1 MNGKVANSLRYALCL
16 VLLLLIPAGTLL
28 LQADSPGGER
38 DNSAAKK
45 RLTILFTNDMHSNA
59 NPRTLPYESYAVKD
73 GDTINIAGGFSRLA
87 ALISRE
93 REIARQEGSSLI
105 LVDAGDMAMGTIF
118 HSVFLDEAFELR
130 SLARM
135 GYDAYTFG
143 NHDFDFGADGLG
155 SMILSALRK
164 EHASPYKLPQILA
177 SNIRPDTPGTC
188 LDTAFAVAGIRS
200 SMLIEREGV
209 KIGIIG
215 LLGEHAYS
223 VIGKKEGF
231 LFLSPIEAAE
241 AEAKKLKERGAD
253 FIVAISHGG
262 TLYGEQGLLDSS
274 YIRGQRN
281 RKYPAKFG
289 AGKIAMNL
297 EDKELI
303 YANSKLRKKS
313 QDGRLAMNVPLIDVI
328 ISGHDH
334 EYLYAPFIINR
345 TVIGSSGG
353 YNCMLGKMVLEKDSL
368 ISYEL
373 LPITRDIMPDTSIQ
387 AWIDTIAYGIDTAFY
402 ADYGI
407 FPFDTIGI
415 LNRDYGSK
423 LAEDGSL
430 DLGHLIAAS
439 YKYAALKYAGGV
451 EDSSLVALVPMG
463 NIRNAIARGAVTY
476 NDVFNVLSLGETS
489 DGKAGYPLVLAWLTG
504 KELMDV
510 CEMVATVSP
519 RMEDTR
525 LFFDGLAFTYNK
537 FRLPFTKVTGVKIN
551 GVPVEK
557 EKLYP
562 VVTGM
567 YTAMLIGLLKSES
580 YGILSAVPKD
590 RDGVPITDF
599 SQHVLRKKMKNGA
612 YAELAEWVAFA
623 GYLREKVIPG
633 DLRLTKSAVD
643 TPRYTIYLKYLV
655 LLAAAGG
662 IVYMTIRQLRKKWRK
677 RPSGRGV

>member
-1 MNGKVANSLRYALCL
+1 MNGKVADSLRYALCV
-16 VLLLLIPAGTLL
+16 VLLLLIPAGHIL
-28 LQADSPGGER
+28 LQAASPRGRR
-38 DNSAAKK
+38 DNSAAGK

-73 GDTINIAGGFSRLA
+73 GDTVNIAGGFARLA
-87 ALISRE
+87 ALIARE
-93 REIARQEGSSLI
+93 REIARNEGSALI

-118 HSVFLDEAFELR
+118 HSVFLEEAFELR

-155 SMILSALRK
+155 GMILCALRK
-164 EHASPYKLPQILA
+164 EHRSPYQLPRILA
-177 SNIRPDTPGTC
+177 ANIRPGTPKTA
-188 LDTAFAVAGIRS
+188 LDTAFAMAGIRG

-231 LFLSPIEAAE
+231 EFLSPLEAAGV
-241 AEAKKLKERGAD
+241 EAKKLKERGAD

-274 YIRGQRN
+274 YIKGQRN

-289 AGKIAMNL
+289 EGKIAMNL

-303 YANSKLRKKS
+303 YANSNLRKKS
-313 QDGRLAMNVPLIDVI
+313 QDGKLAMQVPLIDVI

-373 LPITRDIMPDTSIQ
+373 LPIVRNIKPDTAIQ
-387 AWIDTIAYGIDTAFY
+387 AWIDTIAHKIDTRFY

-407 FPFDTIGI
+407 FPFDTIGE
-415 LNRDYGSK
+415 LNRDYGTK

-430 DLGHLIAAS
+430 DLGHLIAAG
-439 YKYAALKYAGGV
+439 YKYAALKYAGDV

-476 NDVFNVLSLGETS
+476 NDVFNVLSLGKTS
-489 DGKAGYPLVLAWLTG
+489 DGKAGYPLVLAWLSG
-504 KELMDV
+504 KELTDV
-510 CEMVATVSP
+510 CELVATVSP

-525 LFFDGLAFTYNK
+525 LFFDGLAFTYNE
-537 FRLPFTKVTGVKIN
+537 FRLPFTKVTGVKVN
-551 GVPVEK
+551 GIPVEK
-557 EKLYP
+557 ERLYP

-580 YGILSAVPKD
+580 HGILSAIPKD
-590 RDGVPITDF
+590 KNGAPITDF
-599 SQHVLRKKMKNGA
+599 NKHVLHKKMENGE
-612 YAELAEWVAFA
+612 YTELAEWVAFA
-623 GYLREKVIPG
+623 EYLREKVIPG
-633 DLRLTKSAVD
+633 DLRLTKSAVNV
-643 TPRYTIYLKYLV
+643 PRYTVYLEYLAVLAASGGIIYL
-655 LLAAAGG
+655 
-662 IVYMTIRQLRKKWRK
+662 TIRLFRKKRRK
-677 RPSGRGV
+677 KDSGRAV

>member
-1 MNGKVANSLRYALCL
+1 MNGKVANSLRYAVCL

-28 LQADSPGGER
+28 LQAASPLGEK
-38 DNSAAKK
+38 DNSAAGK

-73 GDTINIAGGFSRLA
+73 GDTVNIAGGFARLA
-87 ALISRE
+87 TLISRE
-93 REIARQEGSSLI
+93 RETARREGSALI

-143 NHDFDFGADGLG
+143 NHDFDFGAEGLG
-155 SMILSALRK
+155 GMILCALRK
-164 EHASPYKLPQILA
+164 ERLSPYPLPRILA
-177 SNIRPDTPGTC
+177 ANIRPGTPGTS
-188 LDTAFAVAGIRS
+188 LDTAFAMAGIRG

-209 KIGIIG
+209 KVGIIG

-231 LFLSPIEAAE
+231 EFLSPLEAAGV
-241 AEAKKLKERGAD
+241 EAKKLKERGAD

-274 YIRGQRN
+274 YIKGQRN

-289 AGKIAMNL
+289 EGKIAMNL

-303 YANSKLRKKS
+303 YANSILRKKS
-313 QDGRLAMNVPLIDVI
+313 QDGRLAMQVPLIDVI

-345 TVIGSSGG
+345 TIIGSSGG

-373 LPITRDIMPDTSIQ
+373 LPIVRDITPDTAIQ
-387 AWIDTIAYGIDTAFY
+387 AWIDTIAHRIDTTFY
-402 ADYGI
+402 SDYGI
-407 FPFDTIGI
+407 FPFDTIGV
-415 LNRDYGSK
+415 LNRDYGTK
-423 LAEDGSL
+423 LAGDGSL
-430 DLGHLIAAS
+430 DLGQLIAAG
-439 YKYAALKYAGGV
+439 YKYAALKYAGDA

-463 NIRNAIARGAVTY
+463 SIRNSIARGAVTY
-476 NDVFNVLSLGETS
+476 NDVFNVLSLGKTS
-489 DGKAGYPLVLAWLTG
+489 DGKAGYPLVLAWLSG
-504 KELMDV
+504 EELTDV

-525 LFFDGLAFTYNK
+525 LFFDGLEFTYNK
-537 FRLPFTKVTGVKIN
+537 FRLPFTKVTGLKIN
-551 GVPVEK
+551 GAPVEK
-557 EKLYP
+557 ERLYP

-580 YGILSAVPKD
+580 HGILSAVPKD
-590 RDGVPITDF
+590 KNGVPITDF
-599 SQHVLRKKMKNGA
+599 GKHVLHKKMENGE
-612 YAELAEWVAFA
+612 YTELAEWVAFSE
-623 GYLREKVIPG
+623 YLREKVMPG
-633 DLRLTKSAVD
+633 DLQLTKSAIN
-643 TPRYTIYLKYLV
+643 TPRYTIYLKYFAILV
-655 LLAAAGG
+655 AAGG
-662 IVYMTIRQLRKKWRK
+662 VIYIPIRQLRKKRK
-677 RPSGRGV
+677 QRRSRQAR